1 MVMTLRCLDYGWTD
15 KWNYHTWGKVTSALV
30 SSVIFILDYG
40 CIRNTKPER
49 FKKIGYDDIYSI
61 LDGTDFFTET
71 PKNLDFWRITWSNY
85 KQHNTLKALVC
96 IAPNSGIFFYL
107 LHMVVQLRI
116 EIAVRIGYL
125 DQLLMHSRIM
135 YDKRFNIGRECTQT
149 MISFSALQGLK
160 GATYLTPNQVKKR
173 KIANLR
179 ILVEQV
185 MRCMKTFRT
194 LASECLNNPC
204 NH

>member
-1 MVMTLRCLDYGWTD
+1 MMT
-15 KWNYHTWGKVTSALV
+15 
-30 SSVIFILDYG
+30 
-40 CIRNTKPER
+40 
-49 FKKIGYDDIYSI
+49 YSI

-71 PKNLDFWRITWSNY
+71 PKNLDFRRITWSNY
-85 KQHNTLKALVC
+85 KQDNTLKALVC
-96 IAPNSGIFFYL
+96 IGPNSGIFFYL
-107 LHMVVQLRI
+107 LHMVVQLQI

-125 DQLLMHSRIM
+125 DQLLMHSCIM
-135 YDKRFNIGRECTQT
+135 YDKRFNIGTECAQT
-149 MISFSALQGLK
+149 MISFSAPQGPK

-185 MRCMKTFRT
+185 MRCMKTFQT
-194 LASECLNNPC
+194 LASECLNNPG